1 MRARTVLS
9 LCVLLAV
16 ACSGRR
22 AAYPVGAM
30 VEFDIACVRNMWP
43 GPPAAPLEVREAFC
57 NCLVRR
63 CEQRYDAD
71 EFDHIRL
78 ALARGN
84 YQLDATGV
92 PPEFRQL
99 VADCQAELDGGE
111 VKVK

>member
-1 MRARTVLS
+1 MLARSVLS

-16 ACSGRR
+16 ACSGRG
-22 AAYPVGAM
+22 AAYPVGAT
-30 VEFDIACVRNMWP
+30 VEFDIACVRSLWP
-43 GPPAAPLEVREAFC
+43 GAPAAPLEVREAFC

-71 EFDHIRL
+71 EFDRIRL
-78 ALARGN
+78 ALACGS

-99 VADCQAELDGGE
+99 VADCQVELDRGE